1 MTASIL
7 CHLNIYSW
15 LHSSKTLT
23 LSNNASCTSMFSK
36 TRISTFNG
44 DFAMIWI
51 STFKRSFSGM
61 IWSKDF
67 FFFFSFLIVH
77 TQIFPCPFPHKHMQ
91 LSHVLHQSHDQV
103 GEPCKSPRQKNSGTP
118 FIMKAQHM
126 HWILAVSQVF
136 FNCSFVSYFCFSDDY
151 LTLG

>member
-1 MTASIL
+1 MTTSIL

-15 LHSSKTLT
+15 MHSSKTLT
-23 LSNNASCTSMFSK
+23 LSNNASCTSMSSK
-36 TRISTFNG
+36 RRISTFNG

-61 IWSKDF
+61 IWSF
-67 FFFFSFLIVH
+67 FFLIVH
-77 TQIFPCPFPHKHMQ
+77 TD
-91 LSHVLHQSHDQV
+91 LSMPISTQTHAIVARVTHQSHDQL
-103 GEPCKSPRQKNSGTP
+103 GEPCKSPRHKNSGTP

-136 FNCSFVSYFCFSDDY
+136 FNCSFVSYSCFSDDY